1 MCGASDGPQ
10 CQGTQ
15 AGTQDGQPAS
25 HMPLE
30 RACSPKVVAV
40 ELRVLNP
47 ARCCYAEPN
56 PATTSAPE
64 VGTVGCV
71 SPREFSDARTRSSS
85 AMARQIAIVLALAC
99 SCAGFRAPAA
109 AGRAT
114 RPALSRRA
122 WKIAMD
128 ENNDPKAAET
138 NAEATDGS
146 GNLR

>member
-1 MCGASDGPQ
+1 MSELNLPFSSTPFAGAD
-10 CQGTQ
+10 T
-15 AGTQDGQPAS
+15 
-25 HMPLE
+25 L
-30 RACSPKVVAV
+30 
-40 ELRVLNP
+40 
-47 ARCCYAEPN
+47 
-56 PATTSAPE
+56 
-64 VGTVGCV
+64 
-71 SPREFSDARTRSSS
+71 DALIN
-85 AMARQIAIVLALAC
+85 MARQIVLLLALAC

>member
-1 MCGASDGPQ
+1 MCRAKPGP
-10 CQGTQ
+10 T
-15 AGTQDGQPAS
+15 S
-25 HMPLE
+25 KSMPLLVS
-30 RACSPKVVAV
+30 CHPVA
-40 ELRVLNP
+40 NI
-47 ARCCYAEPN
+47 C
-56 PATTSAPE
+56 
-64 VGTVGCV
+64 
-71 SPREFSDARTRSSS
+71 DARTRSS

-122 WKIAMD
+122 WQIAMD

>member
-1 MCGASDGPQ
+1 MFLC
-10 CQGTQ
+10 
-15 AGTQDGQPAS
+15 
-25 HMPLE
+25 
-30 RACSPKVVAV
+30 
-40 ELRVLNP
+40 
-47 ARCCYAEPN
+47 AEPN
-56 PATTSAPE
+56 RSSALFLE
-64 VGTVGCV
+64 TALLV
-71 SPREFSDARTRSSS
+71 SCHPVANICDARTRSS

-122 WKIAMD
+122 WQIAMD